1 MNALPLPEYLPSQLE
16 RSRQAAARYALSHA
30 DRSRHRVRRDQPAPV
45 RRLRRAAANGLRL
58 TARAVDAN

>member
-1 MNALPLPEYLPSQLE
+1 MNAFSLPEYLPSQLE
-16 RSRQAAARYALSHA
+16 RSRQAADRYALA
-30 DRSRHRVRRDQPAPV
+30 PDGLSRHRVRRDQPAPV